1 MKKIKRIELASDMG
15 ESFGNW
21 VLGQP
26 EEVMK
31 LINTAFLACGYHAGD
46 PIVMQQTIDL
56 CKKYNVIVGAHPG
69 FPDLMGFGR
78 RIMGITNDEAR
89 AYIIYQVGALKNFA
103 EQAGLKIRTA
113 KPHGAFYIWC
123 IEKEER
129 AKAVLDGLLTIGR
142 DLEAIHLPGL
152 PVSPLHEEVKKA
164 GLRLVSEI
172 YPGLVY
178 DAQGGV
184 GVRRTYEAEVKGQV
198 DVTEKWIKTGK
209 VDTEVGSEI
218 EFHAES
224 IEVHGDMFNAPE
236 VIMGIREVIE
246 REGVEIR
253 AALD

>member
-1 MKKIKRIELASDMG
+1 
-15 ESFGNW
+15 
-21 VLGQP
+21 
-26 EEVMK
+26 
-31 LINTAFLACGYHAGD
+31 
-46 PIVMQQTIDL
+46 
-56 CKKYNVIVGAHPG
+56 
-69 FPDLMGFGR
+69 
-78 RIMGITNDEAR
+78 MGITNDEAR